1 MPEALSDDRWLAI
14 RELCEGEA
22 PTHVR
27 VARACGVYV
36 KTISARAGEDGWKT
50 LDFRYKRVG
59 AAHRAMI
66 TLAAELREGHE
77 ADPVE
82 EEPAFVAGAP
92 AAEPLSGLPPA
103 ERIARMGAI
112 LARRTEAMLMKV
124 EAGQP
129 LEGRQVAALSGL
141 VQLAERIAVLA
152 REEAGEK
159 QRKSDEKLADVLRR
173 IDRRIVELAYVG
185 ARFVLVHQCGVD
197 PAWVDRHF
205 PEGALGADVRAAPP
219 AAPPKLPLPRLKGGG
234 RPPKAPPQG
243 PDGQVPADRAK
254 GVRA

>member
-1 MPEALSDDRWLAI
+1 MPEALSDERWLAI
-14 RELCEGEA
+14 RELCEGGL
-22 PTHVR
+22 PTHPR
-27 VARACGVYV
+27 VAAAAGIYV
-36 KTISARAGEDGWKT
+36 KSISKRVGEEGWKT
-50 LDFRYKRVG
+50 LDFRFKRVA

-66 TLAAELREGHE
+66 ALADALRQGHE
-77 ADPVE
+77 VDEVE
-82 EEPAFVAGAP
+82 EEPAILPEAP
-92 AAEPLSGLPPA
+92 AAEPLSGLPPG

-159 QRKSDEKLADVLRR
+159 QRQSDEKLADVLRR
-173 IDRRIVELAYVG
+173 IDRRIVELSYVG
-185 ARFVLVHQCGVD
+185 ARFVLVYQCGVD

-234 RPPKAPPQG
+234 RPPKA
-243 PDGQVPADRAK
+243 
-254 GVRA
+254 VRA